1 MVGPSEVPFAEGSD
15 GPRCTFNPCNRH
27 LVNLSDAV
35 VEATCSLNVEQL
47 HLEDGEYGVYDA
59 WSDRAL
65 GVGLRSTYGGG
76 GLRRLHLGFRAFE
89 PKLLVLQPA
98 SRRR

>member
-1 MVGPSEVPFAEGSD
+1 
-15 GPRCTFNPCNRH
+15 
-27 LVNLSDAV
+27 V